1 MRILG
6 EPFIVFHLLPVIIAL
21 PVLAWAVIKAPWH
34 ALIARQERQH
44 LLFFSLL
51 FYSFFWSMD
60 IHAGEPLRFH
70 LLGVTTAVLV
80 FGWHLAVVIGGA
92 AIVLSGLWTGVEL
105 HSLGTEALFT
115 VIIPATLIQGIFR
128 LISAIPN
135 INLFAYTIG
144 VGFLGSVLSVLL
156 LSGLVWAYIN
166 VFGSEDLVANF
177 NEYGYILLLMVF
189 PEGFI
194 NGAMVSMLAVFRPD
208 LLRTLDEKRLIDEQ

>member
-1 MRILG
+1 MPIL
-6 EPFIVFHLLPVIIAL
+6 I
-21 PVLAWAVIKAPWH
+21 WAAIKAPWH
-34 ALIARQERQH
+34 ALTARQERQH

-60 IHAGEPLRFH
+60 IHAGEQLRFH

-80 FGWHLAVVIGGA
+80 FGWHLAVVIGCA
-92 AIVLSGLWTGVEL
+92 AIALSGVWLGVEL
-105 HSLGTEALFT
+105 QTLGTEALFT
-115 VIIPATLIQGIFR
+115 VIIPVTLVQGIFH
-128 LISAIPN
+128 LVSAIPN

-156 LSGLVWAYIN
+156 LSGLAWMYIN
-166 VFGSEDLVANF
+166 LFGSDGLATTF
-177 NEYGYILLLMVF
+177 NEYGYILLLMAF

-208 LLRTLDEKRLIDEQ
+208 LLRTLDEKRLIDDQ